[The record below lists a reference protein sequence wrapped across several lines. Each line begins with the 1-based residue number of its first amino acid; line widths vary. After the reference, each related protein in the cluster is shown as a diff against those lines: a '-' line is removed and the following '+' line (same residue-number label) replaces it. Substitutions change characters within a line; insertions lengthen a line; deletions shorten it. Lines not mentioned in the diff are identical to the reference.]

1 MVNDL
6 LEDLQKDGFQ
16 VCGYADDITILVG
29 ENLLNTLRD
38 LLTNALMI
46 IQRWYETSGL
56 TVNLLKT
63 DVMVFTRKYK
73 PEPQEPLRLGGKE
86 IAFTRS
92 V

>member
-6 LEDLQKDGFQ
+6 IEELQKDGFQ
-16 VCGYADDITILVG
+16 VYGCAVGIAVLVG
-29 ENLLNTLRD
+29 ENLLNTVRD
-38 LLTNALMI
+38 HLTYALKI
-46 IQRWYETSGL
+46 IQRWYETNGL
-56 TVNLLKT
+56 TVNPSKT

-86 IAFTRS
+86 VAFTRS

>member
-1 MVNDL
+1 VVNDL